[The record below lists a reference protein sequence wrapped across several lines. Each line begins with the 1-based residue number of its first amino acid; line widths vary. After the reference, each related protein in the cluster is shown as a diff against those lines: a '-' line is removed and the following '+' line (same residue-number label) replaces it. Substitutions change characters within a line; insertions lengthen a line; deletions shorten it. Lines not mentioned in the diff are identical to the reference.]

1 MCEEKPFKSTYA
13 ADGTEL
19 PPKEIWEQ
27 MDNEFIADYRKGRI
41 VYSKDFYIA
50 MYKKIQAGMTY
61 VQAYK
66 ALGFNV
72 DVLGTDRANACGK
85 RAVKMAEEGKLNTVK
100 PSSYDG
106 SVPLE
111 KMGPM
116 TLEEKAAYLEA
127 RTIYLETLVEA
138 KKKWLSELLG
148 KPVSSIRVRD

>member
-27 MDNEFIADYRKGRI
+27 MDNEFI
-41 VYSKDFYIA
+41 
-50 MYKKIQAGMTY
+50 MTY

-148 KPVSSIRVRD
+148 KPVSSIRVKD

>member
-1 MCEEKPFKSTYA
+1 MFNLWYFCSTAQTAVFRWLYNLSLA
-13 ADGTEL
+13 YYD
-19 PPKEIWEQ
+19 EQ
-27 MDNEFIADYRKGRI
+27 TWLGALQTATHNGFIMAFVFIAGI
-41 VYSKDFYIA
+41 SCAF
-50 MYKKIQAGMTY
+50 TNSN
-61 VQAYK
+61 
-66 ALGFNV
+66 F
-72 DVLGTDRANACGK
+72 K

-148 KPVSSIRVRD
+148 KPVSSIRVID

>member
-1 MCEEKPFKSTYA
+1 MIRFSKYHGCGNSFVIVREKDVAGKDFSTLAEKMCCEQTGIG
-13 ADGTEL
+13 ADGFIVVRTEPEL
-19 PPKEIWEQ
+19 EKLTI
-27 MDNEFIADYRKGRI
+27 
-41 VYSKDFYIA
+41 
-50 MYKKIQAGMTY
+50 
-61 VQAYK
+61 
-66 ALGFNV
+66 NV

-148 KPVSSIRVRD
+148 KPVSSIRVKD